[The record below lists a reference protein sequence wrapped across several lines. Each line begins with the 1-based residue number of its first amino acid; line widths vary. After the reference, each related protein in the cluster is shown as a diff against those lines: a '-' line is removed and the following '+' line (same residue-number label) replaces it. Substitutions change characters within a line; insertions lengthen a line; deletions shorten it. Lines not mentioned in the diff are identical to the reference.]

1 MNEPC
6 PDWIESLDLHAAG
19 WLPPA
24 EVEALRAHL
33 AVCPACRAAHHE
45 AVALTGDL
53 RAIAPALRSPRL
65 PPETGVSL
73 RRAGWFLAA
82 AAAAA
87 VMLVV
92 MWPTRETRRAPFVA
106 ARVPATFPTWL
117 ACNQA
122 LAEEGGLESLLDR
135 HEAGLSLGK
144 PVPVLLAFCTAE
156 TLEEIR

>member
-6 PDWIESLDLHAAG
+6 PDWSESIDLHAAG
-19 WLPPA
+19 WLDA
-24 EVEALRAHL
+24 VADEALRAHL
-33 AVCPACRAAHHE
+33 AVCPACRAACQE
-45 AVALTGDL
+45 AAALTQDL
-53 RAIAPALRSPRL
+53 QAITPALRSPRL
-65 PPETGVSL
+65 PPKTGFTL
-73 RRAGWFLAA
+73 RRAGWVL

-92 MWPTRETRRAPFVA
+92 MWPARETRRAPVA
-106 ARVPATFPTWL
+106 TARVPATSPTWL

-122 LAEEGGLESLLDR
+122 LEEEGGLESLLDR

>member
-6 PDWIESLDLHAAG
+6 PDWSESIDLHPAG
-19 WLPPA
+19 WLDAA
-24 EVEALRAHL
+24 EDEALRAHL
-33 AVCPACRAAHHE
+33 AVCPACRAAHQE
-45 AVALTGDL
+45 AGTLTGDL

-65 PPETGVSL
+65 PPETGDSL
-73 RRAGWFLAA
+73 RRAGWFLGAA
-82 AAAAA
+82 AT

-92 MWPTRETRRAPFVA
+92 MWPSRETPRAPVVT
-106 ARVPATFPTWL
+106 ARVPATSPTWL

-122 LAEEGGLESLLDR
+122 LAEEGGLEALLDR

-144 PVPVLLAFCTAE
+144 PVPVLLALCTAE

>member
-6 PDWIESLDLHAAG
+6 PEWSESIDLHAAG
-19 WLPPA
+19 WLDSA
-24 EVEALRAHL
+24 ADEALRAHL
-33 AVCPACRAAHHE
+33 AVCPACRAACHE
-45 AVALTGDL
+45 ASALTGDL
-53 RAIAPALRSPRL
+53 REIAPALRRPRL
-65 PPETGVSL
+65 PPETGDSL
-73 RRAGWFLAA
+73 RRAGWLL

-92 MWPTRETRRAPFVA
+92 MWPDRGIRRAPVAAA
-106 ARVPATFPTWL
+106 ARVPAVAPTWL

-122 LAEEGGLESLLDR
+122 LAEEGGLESLLAR